1 VFLNDWGC
9 AATTTQ
15 PIIFRGA
22 LRHAPNRILKV
33 LKQRGVNATYSAQPA
48 DDLQMVVKVVFEMM
62 NLSLYS
68 QISHDNDPNNILS
81 FWQSNLGSKTVW
93 VEMLMA
99 AKNSNYDLLSSLIC
113 KLL

>member
-1 VFLNDWGC
+1 
-9 AATTTQ
+9 
-15 PIIFRGA
+15 
-22 LRHAPNRILKV
+22 
-33 LKQRGVNATYSAQPA
+33 
-48 DDLQMVVKVVFEMM
+48 MM